1 MDLSVIIVNWKSAGY
16 LEACLRTLYA
26 NPPRDCRFEVVVI
39 DNASYDGV
47 GRMLAEKFPSVRF
60 IQSDQNLGFSGA
72 NNAAAEQSSGHEL
85 LFLNPDTELEPG
97 SIDALRQALSEG
109 GERAGV
115 VGARLLNTDRSVQ
128 TSCLQAFPTIWNQ
141 AIDADFLRNR
151 FPRWKV
157 WGTWPLLEKQR
168 RPVAVE
174 VISGACMLIRRRVFE
189 QVGGFTTAYFMYS
202 EDVDLC
208 HKIREE
214 GFANFY
220 TDDAVVIHHG
230 GGSTNAAGIS
240 HFSAVQMKESRHRYF
255 QLRRGLAYAFAYR
268 VSVAAISLVRCALL
282 AVGAVFAFGRRAE
295 LAAILSRWVSILRWS
310 VGRATTALNAL

>member
-1 MDLSVIIVNWKSAGY
+1 MELSVIIVNWKSAAF
-16 LEACLRTLYA
+16 LEACLRTLFG

-39 DNASYDGV
+39 DNASYDGA
-47 GRMLAEKFPSVRF
+47 GQMLAQKFPAVRF

-72 NNAAAEQSSGHEL
+72 NNAAAAQSCGTEL
-85 LFLNPDTELEPG
+85 MFLNPDTEIEPG

-115 VGARLLNTDRSVQ
+115 IGARLLNTDRTVQ
-128 TSCLQAFPTIWNQ
+128 TSCLQAFPSIWNQ
-141 AIDADFLRNR
+141 AIDTDFLRR
-151 FPRWKV
+151 HFPGWKV
-157 WGTWPLLEKQR
+157 WGTRPLLEKQSG
-168 RPVAVE
+168 PVAVE
-174 VISGACMLIRRRVFE
+174 VISGACMLVRRQVFE

-208 HKIREE
+208 YQIHHA
-214 GFANFY
+214 GFTNYY

-230 GGSTNAAGIS
+230 GGSTNASGVS

-255 QLRRGLAYAFAYR
+255 QLRRGPAYAFAYR
-268 VSVAAISLVRCALL
+268 ASVAAISLLRCGLL
-282 AVGAVFAFGRRAE
+282 AVGAVVAFGHRAE

-310 VGRATTALNAL
+310 LGRPTTALNAL